1 VVIGCFLTFI
11 VDQGNGSVVLAYK
24 LQQKRFRFKP
34 KDPEPHPDDS
44 DSAPEDGVYD
54 EPWRDVCEISASLAR
69 ELGKPAV
76 LDRFKKYGAAGSD
89 RPRPELDRDW
99 FEKELAAA
107 QAICEAKDAEKRA
120 QLTETTSVADRKA
133 LEKAGYCP
141 GQTVAWPVV
150 GLRPGTRYKFRVN
163 GKNYLG
169 YPAFS
174 PDSHVF
180 ATRGATDAVVST

>member
-1 VVIGCFLTFI
+1 M
-11 VDQGNGSVVLAYK
+11 
-24 LQQKRFRFKP
+24 KRFRFKP

-54 EPWRDVCEISASLAR
+54 EPWRDVCEISGALAR
-69 ELGKPAV
+69 ELGRPEV
-76 LDRFKKYGAAGSD
+76 LTRYKRHGAAGSD
-89 RPRPELDRDW
+89 RPRLELDRDW
-99 FEKELAAA
+99 FNAELTNA
-107 QAICEAKDAEKRA
+107 QGVCDAKDAEKRA
-120 QLTETTSVADRKA
+120 QIQDATSVAETKA
-133 LEKAGYCP
+133 LYKAGYVP

-174 PDSHVF
+174 PDSHIF
-180 ATRGATDAVVST
+180 ATRGTSNFPISFGEASSRRYPDRVAELHALRLSRRVS